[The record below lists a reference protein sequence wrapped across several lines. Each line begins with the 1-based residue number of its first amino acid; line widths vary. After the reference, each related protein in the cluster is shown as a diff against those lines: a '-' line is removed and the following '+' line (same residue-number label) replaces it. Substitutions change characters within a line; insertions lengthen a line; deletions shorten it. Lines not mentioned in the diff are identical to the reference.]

1 MSTIL
6 IVAGLFA
13 GIGVF
18 LSAMYSL
25 SQLFLMEGRAQAAH
39 GAMLVMIL
47 VVMALLL
54 ERYVDYARYAAVP
67 LFLAATWC
75 LIAEE
80 RWFRIFPLL
89 VQIFS
94 AILILGYVALT

>member
-6 IVAGLFA
+6 IISGLFA

-18 LSAMYSL
+18 LAAMYSL
-25 SQLFLMEGRAQAAH
+25 SQLFLVEGRAQAAH
-39 GAMLVMIL
+39 GVLLVLIL

-54 ERYVDYARYAAVP
+54 ERYVTYARYAAVP

-75 LIAEE
+75 LVAEE

-89 VQIFS
+89 VQIF
-94 AILILGYVALT
+94 ALILVLGYVALS